1 MPDVKQFDNEDEWM
15 AECVPAM
22 AEEGREQ
29 EQAVA
34 ACMDIWREKEGQA
47 DKGALEFDM
56 LLTKA
61 DKMADGR
68 IRWQARANTGQWD
81 LERERFDAT
90 FWDDVVHNFSR
101 VQEATTKGED
111 VGLPVPILDIAHYS
125 KRLPADKRNMARA
138 GYPIKVWKDGQAL
151 MAQGYF
157 DDTPLGKAAANAAS
171 KRPVTE
177 RRVSVGVWPD
187 WGRVELTDDGRR
199 IYKGGRNRAYLDHL
213 AMTGHPID
221 PGTVLEVK
229 SMTQKEDAL
238 DVLGLE
244 AAILVDELES
254 AATKAQPDGSIIK
267 AEGDG
272 GEPAAEAPAE
282 EAPANLITLEQLQNI
297 LSQLFESFKSN
308 LDDRLGPVEAAV
320 GDIAAIKA
328 RVEALGA
335 SETEKVKAAVESP
348 GGAWWDQLVKTS
360 VQRRPVAPVENAGP
374 EEKKVNPDDPF
385 YRVFGNLAR

>member
-1 MPDVKQFDNEDEWM
+1 MPDVKQFDDKDEWM

-22 AEEGREQ
+22 VDEGREQ

-34 ACMDIWREKEGQA
+34 ACMDIWREKESQA

-81 LERERFDAT
+81 LEHERFDPS

-111 VGLPVPILDIAHYS
+111 IGLPVPILDIAHYS
-125 KRLPADKRNMARA
+125 FRLPADKRNLARA

-157 DDTPLGKAAANAAS
+157 DDTPLGRAAAEAAS

-199 IYKGGRNRAYLDHL
+199 IYRGRRNRAYLDHL
-213 AMTGHPID
+213 AMTGHPVD

-244 AAILVDELES
+244 AASLVDELE
-254 AATKAQPDGSIIK
+254 AATTKAQPADAVVK

-272 GEPAAEAPAE
+272 GEPAAEAPVDE
-282 EAPANLITLEQLQNI
+282 VPQKMITLEQLQNI

-308 LDDRLGPVEAAV
+308 LDERLGPVEAAV

-328 RVEALGA
+328 RVDALGA

-348 GGAWWDQLVKTS
+348 GGMWWDQLVKAS
-360 VQRRPVAPVENAGP
+360 VQRRTAPVENAGP
-374 EEKKVNPDDPF
+374 EEKKTIPDDPF

>member
-1 MPDVKQFDNEDEWM
+1 MPDVKQFDNEDDWM

-22 AEEGREQ
+22 VDEGREQ

-81 LERERFDAT
+81 LEHERFDAT

-111 VGLPVPILDIAHYS
+111 IGLPVPILDIAHYS
-125 KRLPADKRNMARA
+125 FRLPADKRNLARA

-157 DDTPLGKAAANAAS
+157 DDTPLGKAAAEAAS

-199 IYKGGRNRAYLDHL
+199 IYRGGRNRAYLDHL
-213 AMTGHPID
+213 AMTGHPVD

-244 AAILVDELES
+244 AASLVDELE
-254 AATKAQPDGSIIK
+254 AATTKAQPTDAVVK

-272 GEPAAEAPAE
+272 GEPAAEAPADE
-282 EAPANLITLEQLQNI
+282 VPQKMITLEQLQNI

-308 LDDRLGPVEAAV
+308 LDERLGPVEAAV

-328 RVEALGA
+328 RVDALGA

-348 GGAWWDQLVKTS
+348 GGMWWDQLVKAS
-360 VQRRPVAPVENAGP
+360 VQRPKAPV
-374 EEKKVNPDDPF
+374 
-385 YRVFGNLAR
+385 